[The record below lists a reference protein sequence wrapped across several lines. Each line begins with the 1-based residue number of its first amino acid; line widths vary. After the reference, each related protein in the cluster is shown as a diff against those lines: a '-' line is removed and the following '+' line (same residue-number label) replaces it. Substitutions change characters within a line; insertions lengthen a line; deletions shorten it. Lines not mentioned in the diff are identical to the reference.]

1 MLAMTDAYSW
11 SRANRARV
19 IERAQAQRPRS
30 AAFYE
35 SYYDKLNFT
44 YHLAAQIGLS
54 AFCRELRAIGA
65 IDRIPS
71 AVPENLDAVAC

>member
-1 MLAMTDAYSW
+1 MTDAYSW
-11 SRANRARV
+11 GRANRDRV
-19 IERAQAQRPRS
+19 IECAQRQRPGP

-44 YHLAAQIGLS
+44 YHAAAQRGLA

-71 AVPENLDAVAC
+71 VVPENLHAVAC